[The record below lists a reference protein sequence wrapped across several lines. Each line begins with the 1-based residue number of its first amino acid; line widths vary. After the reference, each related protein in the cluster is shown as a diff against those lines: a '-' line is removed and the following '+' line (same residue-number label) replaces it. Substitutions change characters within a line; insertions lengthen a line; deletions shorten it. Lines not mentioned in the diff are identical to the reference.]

1 MKGSIYSLI
10 CYYLIGLP
18 LALWLAFNHGMGL
31 FGIWLGFSI
40 TCIIINIGLLM
51 IIECSNTP
59 KITAKMQKQ
68 LDKEKIKKIAESV
81 KKGQLLPDEEFAGM
95 SGSTQSA
102 KAL

>member
-1 MKGSIYSLI
+1 
-10 CYYLIGLP
+10 
-18 LALWLAFNHGMGL
+18 
-31 FGIWLGFSI
+31 
-40 TCIIINIGLLM
+40 M

-59 KITAKMQKQ
+59 KITAKMQEQ

-95 SGSTQSA
+95 SGLTQSA